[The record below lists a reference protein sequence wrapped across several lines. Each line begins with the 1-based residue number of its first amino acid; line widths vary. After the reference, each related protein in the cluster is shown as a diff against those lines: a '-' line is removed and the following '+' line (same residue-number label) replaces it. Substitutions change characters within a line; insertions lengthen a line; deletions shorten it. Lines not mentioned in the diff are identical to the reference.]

1 MVSDSSIGTGFVV
14 ALEKCPQL
22 GTVGSVTR
30 GGGGGVEFRKGL
42 LGEVTFQLE
51 LEGLL

>member
-22 GTVGSVTR
+22 GTVGSVTGGG
-30 GGGGGVEFRKGL
+30 GGGGGVQKGL
-42 LGEVTFQLE
+42 PWGSYFSART
-51 LEGLL
+51 